1 MRVSLKFR
9 YILMTLLL
17 LTVLIVAT
25 VLVFPRGE
33 ADAEVAG
40 FPGPTSQGA
49 EQSISNAELQD
60 LQAVAEQYGI
70 SLQEAIDRYAW
81 RNNFSQA
88 ASRIRKA
95 APTSFAGA
103 EIVGDDRAWVAFT
116 GSAPESAIE
125 IIDEFSRSHS
135 GIHVEIRT
143 GYGFSEVELR
153 EAIPAVHYAVLAMP
167 DVRDA
172 TTSFE
177 SDTAQITTRVVLDGV
192 DSDSVQA
199 EFMTVAT
206 EALIDATRPD
216 ILDSISVSVVIS
228 KDRDLGRL
236 LYSLDGFLAR

>member
-9 YILMTLLL
+9 YILMALLL

-25 VLVFPRGE
+25 VLVFHSGE
-33 ADAEVAG
+33 VESVVAG
-40 FPGPTSQGA
+40 FQGPASQGA
-49 EQSISNAELQD
+49 EQSISDAELQD

-70 SLQEAIDRYAW
+70 SLQEAIDWYAW

-103 EIVGDDRAWVAFT
+103 EIVGNDRAWVAFT

-125 IIDEFSRSHS
+125 IIDEFSRSHN

-143 GYGFSEVELR
+143 GYGFSEAELK
-153 EAIPAVHYAVLAMP
+153 EAIPAVHYAVLATP

-172 TTSFE
+172 TTSFD
-177 SDTAQITTRVVLDGV
+177 SDTARITTRIVLDGV
-192 DSDSVQA
+192 DSDVVQA
-199 EFMTVAT
+199 ELTAVAT
-206 EALIDATRPD
+206 DALIGATRPD

-228 KDRDLGRL
+228 KNRDLGRL
-236 LYSLDGFLAR
+236 LHSLNEFLAR